1 MTAPMLVVLSRI
13 PVFERDHHAAQ
24 EGIELFLLAVG
35 QRLREQRLLLGL
47 DSHRLLV
54 LHPPVLRQL
63 DEDAPPIR
71 RIAQTADEALLLK
84 RVEPARH
91 GSAREVGATRELA
104 GLAAVWLA
112 RPAQCREHV
121 PVTDGEAELIERLV
135 VHPLDAPVDA
145 TNAVDDP

>member
-54 LHPPVLRQL
+54 LLPTILRQL
-63 DEDAPPIR
+63 DEDAPPIG
-71 RIAQTADEALLLK
+71 RIAQAADEALLLE

-91 GSAREVGATRELA
+91 CAAREVGATREYDGHASVRLS
-104 GLAAVWLA
+104 GL
-112 RPAQCREHV
+112 
-121 PVTDGEAELIERLV
+121 
-135 VHPLDAPVDA
+135 
-145 TNAVDDP
+145 